1 MKKVVFMLM
10 AIIITAS
17 TYITTGTATIPET
30 STQVENDTFEEMHEP
45 AYAQYY
51 PVTLEYT
58 TNNDAAIDNGE
69 TPEVLLNENDVEYLA
84 CVIYQEA
91 GGDNVCDLCRYRVAD
106 IVLNRVNDTRYTGS
120 SIHDILIEPYQW
132 GLYYKTGIVWPES
145 AKLDSETNAV
155 ERARRIA
162 EDVLLGH
169 HSDLTSDY
177 IWCAEFPQGTDI
189 IECDGIYYG
198 K

>member
-10 AIIITAS
+10 VIIITAS
-17 TYITTGTATIPET
+17 AYITTGVATIPEE
-30 STQVENDTFEEMHEP
+30 STQAESDTLEETTGL

-51 PVTLEYT
+51 PVNLEYT
-58 TNNDAAIDNGE
+58 TDNDAIADKVENQE
-69 TPEVLLNENDVEYLA
+69 ALLNENDVEYLA

-91 GGDNVCDLCRYRVAD
+91 GGDNVCDLCRRRVAD
-106 IVLNRVNDTRYTGS
+106 VVLNRVNDARYTGS
-120 SIHDILIEPYQW
+120 SIHDILIEPHQW
-132 GLYYKTGIVWPES
+132 GLFYKTGIVWPES
-145 AKLDSETNAV
+145 AKLDSEANAV
-155 ERARRIA
+155 ERARHIA

-189 IECDGIYYG
+189 IECCGIYFG